1 MENSMRKM
9 ILMAIAGLLWKKFGG
24 KTAQRF
30 SILRITTQDH
40 GMLVLECR

>member
-1 MENSMRKM
+1 MRKM

-30 SILRITTQDH
+30 PMGRSGYR
-40 GMLVLECR
+40 RF